1 MILVFYIVLAIVLG
15 ISILALI
22 LYWSQIEISIKNL
35 YMNSGNKKENNDN
48 ILITIS
54 LKLGKYKW
62 LKFKMNKNKMAN
74 VYVKIKKMEYENSN
88 IKNKIE
94 RTVKETIKDKR
105 AIGLISNLKI
115 NLQELKTEIFLGTE
129 NPIITSYL
137 VAFTAII
144 ISNILPHI
152 SNKTSETIKYK
163 VLPIYKQRN
172 MYSIKLNS
180 TLSIKIANIIKIL
193 WKLRKITKTKR
204 DNHKY
209 ENIGNIQKRNVQ
221 TV

>member
-1 MILVFYIVLAIVLG
+1 
-15 ISILALI
+15 
-22 LYWSQIEISIKNL
+22 
-35 YMNSGNKKENNDN
+35 
-48 ILITIS
+48 
-54 LKLGKYKW
+54 
-62 LKFKMNKNKMAN
+62 MNKNKMAN